1 MDIKNE
7 CNVSPKV
14 LRFYHVIR
22 TSERKFWRQVIFRS
36 LTGSPGINLG
46 AVEEKLGVKSRELF
60 FCTSS

>member
-36 LTGSPGINLG
+36 LTGSPGINIG
-46 AVEEKLGVKSRELF
+46 AVEEKTRSKK
-60 FCTSS
+60 